1 MPIHSRYSD
10 EEIDV
15 LLNEIGALLDKHQ
28 ASTDLALMVLGNFTS
43 YLINHRVL
51 ASHRQDVSQAFI
63 QALQAS
69 IHTDKPHCH

>member
-10 EEIDV
+10 EEV
-15 LLNEIGALLDKHQ
+15 ELLLNEIGALLDKHL

-43 YLINHRVL
+43 YLINHRVVD
-51 ASHRQDVSQAFI
+51 SHRQEVTQAFI

-69 IHTDKPHCH
+69 INTDKPNCH